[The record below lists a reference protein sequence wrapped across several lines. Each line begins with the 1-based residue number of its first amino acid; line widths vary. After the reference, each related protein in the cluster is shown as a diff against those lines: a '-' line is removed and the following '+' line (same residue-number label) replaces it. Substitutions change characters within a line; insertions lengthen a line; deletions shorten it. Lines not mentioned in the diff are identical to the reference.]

1 MGCLA
6 PLVCSRS
13 NSHGVFFI
21 LHRMLANC
29 LLFTH
34 HFWNNYFPFQICQT
48 QTLYSKYCDLVLQK
62 IISFYCFRRVVEKFQ
77 VGIVKESTNKIKYFE
92 NTEDKVFAHRMVN
105 ILERKQP
112 ISSVYVR
119 SRTSALPFL
128 RKVDTEMMIQTDFF
142 LLEWRGF

>member
-48 QTLYSKYCDLVLQK
+48 QSLYSKYCDLVLQK

-77 VGIVKESTNKIKYFE
+77 VGIVKESTNKIFWEHGRQSFCPQNGKYFGKKTA
-92 NTEDKVFAHRMVN
+92 N
-105 ILERKQP
+105 KQC
-112 ISSVYVR
+112 VCAR
-119 SRTSALPFL
+119 ARTSALPFL